1 MNKIVVLF
9 VVLLLA
15 VGQAHALTV
24 ALAPPDARIPEGCQ
38 VSVDIFADGAIALI
52 SMGLKVSFDPAV
64 VQVVSAVK
72 SDAFVM
78 DADGD
83 LVGTTDDQYRTP
95 AVEIDNTGGSVTMIG
110 GRLIGT
116 TTTGLSGNDVLLGTI
131 VFEGLVNGNSDIK
144 VDLARY
150 HPNHPTDTFDNFVNL
165 TPPDGD
171 VDEPTNLNADLY
183 PGGSGAVLGSICVK
197 FPGDATG
204 DGVVNIL
211 DKVAVRNAFGQSGPD
226 GWIDAD
232 VNCDGVVNI
241 LDKVA
246 VRNAFGQAGIA
257 CIPAP

>member
-1 MNKIVVLF
+1 MNKIVVLC

-24 ALAPPDARIPEGCQ
+24 KLVPEDAQIPEGCE
-38 VSVDIFADGAIALI
+38 VSVDIYADDAVALI
-52 SMGLKVSFDPAV
+52 SMGLKVTFNSAV

-95 AVEIDNTGGSVTMIG
+95 AVEIDNTGGTVTMIG

-116 TTTGLSGNDVLLGTI
+116 STIGLSGDDVLLGTI
-131 VFEGLVNGNSDIK
+131 VFEGLINGNSDLE
-144 VDLARY
+144 VDLGQY

-165 TPPDGD
+165 GPPDGE
-171 VDEPTNLNADLY
+171 VDEPTNLNVDSY
-183 PGGSGAVLGSICVK
+183 PNSGEVLGSICVK
-197 FPGDATG
+197 FPGDANG

-211 DKVAVRNAFGQSGPD
+211 DKVAVRNAFGQSGTD
-226 GWIDAD
+226 GWIGAD

-241 LDKVA
+241 LDKVM
-246 VRNAFGQAGIA
+246 VRNNFGQTGVA
-257 CIPAP
+257 CISAP

>member
-24 ALAPPDARIPEGCQ
+24 AVVPADARIPEGCR
-38 VSVDIFADGAIALI
+38 VSVDIYADDALNLI
-52 SMGLKVSFDPAV
+52 SMGLKITFDPAV

-83 LVGTTDDQYRTP
+83 LVGTTNDQYRTP

-116 TTTGLSGNDVLLGTI
+116 TTTGLSGEVLLGTI
-131 VFEGLVNGNSDIK
+131 VFEGLVNGNSNIE
-144 VDLARY
+144 VDLAKY

-165 TPPDGD
+165 TPPDGE
-171 VDEPTNLNADLY
+171 VDEPTNLYADQY
-183 PGGSGAVLGSICVK
+183 PNSGAVLGSICVK
-197 FPGDATG
+197 MDGDADG
-204 DGVVNIL
+204 NGVVNIL
-211 DKVAVRNAFGQSGPD
+211 DKVAVRNAFGQTCDPPGS
-226 GWIDAD
+226 IDAD
-232 VNCDGVVNI
+232 VDCNGVVNI
-241 LDKVA
+241 LDKVM
-246 VRNAFGQAGIA
+246 VRNAFGQTGVS
-257 CIPAP
+257 CVPAP